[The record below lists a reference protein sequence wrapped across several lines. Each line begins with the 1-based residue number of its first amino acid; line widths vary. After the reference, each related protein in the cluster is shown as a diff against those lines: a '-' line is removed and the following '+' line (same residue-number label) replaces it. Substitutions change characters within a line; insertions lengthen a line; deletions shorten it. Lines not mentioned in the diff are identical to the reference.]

1 MSVPKAPRRPRGI
14 ALLMSLAVVL
24 LLTAY
29 ISESF
34 FSTGLELRALETFK
48 EAGQARNLAMLALR
62 TVEIGLLKDELDF
75 MEGYQ
80 LLARRM
86 QFTAIPWRGGF
97 LVKLEVSPLD
107 NLYNLNQLHNLREGE
122 TQDKVRT
129 QLFYSVLQDISLSNG
144 DLLREQE
151 PLSRDIIQP
160 IYAALFDW
168 IDAGEFTYIVDP
180 AYPGAEQDAYFNLNP
195 EVKIRNGLLNRLTEI
210 RLVRGVVESG
220 ISWSQ
225 WEANFSVLP
234 VDQTGVELYPEKLN
248 VNLAS
253 RSEIVVFLKMRR
265 FSEPDTLGGAAAV
278 EQKSI
283 NVYAE
288 NAEEI
293 ALVLVPEEG
302 ERLRFNMVSLKEEL
316 KNKVPTVNFK
326 IADKVFSTFNQF
338 YRVRITTEMNDV
350 EARLEVV
357 LHVPRNPN
365 RTGKRVEVL
374 QFRME

>member
-1 MSVPKAPRRPRGI
+1 MSAPKAPRRPRGI

-97 LVKLEVSPLD
+97 LVQLEVSPLD
-107 NLYNLNQLHNLREGE
+107 SLYNLNQLHNLREGE

-225 WEANFSVLP
+225 WEAYFSEPLP
-234 VDQTGVELYPEKLN
+234 PKPGVFYPEKLN

-253 RSEIVVFLKMRR
+253 HTEIVDFLKMRK
-265 FSEPDTLGGAAAV
+265 FDDPKIVGTDFQDVQTDL
-278 EQKSI
+278 
-283 NVYAE
+283 NNYADK
-288 NAEEI
+288 AEDI
-293 ALVLVPEEG
+293 ALVLVPEE
-302 ERLRFNMVSLKEEL
+302 EQRPKFPPQTLNSVLST
-316 KNKVPTVNFK
+316 VPGINPK
-326 IADKVFSTFNQF
+326 IANQVFSTFNQF